1 MMFLLLQHGEHVGTV
16 CGENESRSIRQSLFH
31 SAPATTTTRSPRAR
45 ELKKQAPL
53 NLPNDDRS
61 RPNDIER
68 VRTRSERVRA
78 SPLRFEKKSIRAPRF
93 KTTRRT
99 TRRSSRA
106 SIARTFITVR
116 IPHANNASSRLVCSN
131 APMHKNLSITSTMG
145 SHRVGPLRIGGP
157 PPFPESLLVDSPPF
171 KPPGSLVAVARGRRW
186 CPQVSHVVPGAC
198 SCPHA
203 AHIGDEPDSLSDRR
217 IGRRPRP
224 SSPESESD
232 VAGARVI
239 LWRMSFVHPS
249 IHPCIIVK
257 SREMV

>member
-1 MMFLLLQHGEHVGTV
+1 MFLLLQHGEHVGTV
-16 CGENESRSIRQSLFH
+16 CCAKTRERSIRQSLFH
-31 SAPATTTTRSPRAR
+31 AVPATTERSPRAR

-61 RPNDIER
+61 RPNDVER
-68 VRTRSERVRA
+68 VRTRPNARSRKPPAFREKINSRA
-78 SPLRFEKKSIRAPRF
+78 F
-93 KTTRRT
+93 KNH
-99 TRRSSRA
+99 RRSSRA

-116 IPHANNASSRLVCSN
+116 IPHANKASSRLVCSK

-145 SHRVGPLRIGGP
+145 SHRVGPFRTGGP

-171 KPPGSLVAVARGRRW
+171 IPPGSLVAFVAHGRRW

-203 AHIGDEPDSLSDRR
+203 AHIGDDPDSLCDRR
-217 IGRRPRP
+217 IGRRP

-239 LWRMSFVHPS
+239 LWCIRPS
-249 IHPCIIVK
+249 IHPFIIVK
-257 SREMV
+257 SREMVCG

>member
-1 MMFLLLQHGEHVGTV
+1 LMFLLLQHGEHVGTV

-31 SAPATTTTRSPRAR
+31 AVPATTTRSPRAR

-53 NLPNDDRS
+53 NSPNDDRS
-61 RPNDIER
+61 RPNDVER
-68 VRTRSERVRA
+68 VRTRPNARA
-78 SPLRFEKKSIRAPRF
+78 SPLRFEKKSIRAF
-93 KTTRRT
+93 TNHASK
-99 TRRSSRA
+99 RRSDRA

-116 IPHANNASSRLVCSN
+116 IPHANNASSRLVCSK

-145 SHRVGPLRIGGP
+145 SHRVGPFRIGG

-171 KPPGSLVAVARGRRW
+171 KPPGSLAGRRW

-203 AHIGDEPDSLSDRR
+203 AHIGDDPDSLSDRR

-239 LWRMSFVHPS
+239 LWRRSFVLLHSS
-249 IHPCIIVK
+249 IH
-257 SREMV
+257 